1 MTRMLALPTTLAMFL
16 TLALAP
22 AAMADHKPNHQA
34 PKNVTHRHFLKMYK
48 VEKYITIPEPTAGVL
63 HGTVPPADANE
74 DTHVFCDTNDPN
86 NFADN
91 DLATDG
97 MWKVVDVD
105 QDTAN
110 TRPFEELKVYASYR
124 DHVPTANYPG
134 GDPSKWH
141 FEFDNRTDSAVQIK
155 MFVTCL
161 GYKTEPNSH
170 RHQWTWSG
178 VRHQGPALTPPG
190 DVSGNFGVYT
200 RVDHDSVNDCPAGTI
215 AVSPGFQWNRNT
227 GVGDIYRSRYRTNNY
242 RNWTWGFWVEPG
254 QFDLD
259 LTFHCLDIPTMPG
272 GGPSH
277 IHDLVFDFEPGAFFP
292 AIPNTSIAADP
303 DDTGP
308 DRSVETRVRNCDAH
322 EKGMVHS
329 FDLDV
334 GNLHGGH
341 WLWFL
346 GMDPRIKSRAY
357 KILNAKVFPAM
368 NLNAQLGLMCF
379 NDRTGRR
386 KKP

>member
-1 MTRMLALPTTLAMFL
+1 MLALPTTLAMFL

-22 AAMADHKPNHQA
+22 AAMADHKPGHQA

-86 NFADN
+86 NFTDN

-105 QDTAN
+105 QDTNN

-124 DHVPTANYPG
+124 DHVPTVNYPG

-161 GYKTEPNSH
+161 GWKTEPNSH

-178 VRHQGPALTPPG
+178 VHHQN
-190 DVSGNFGVYT
+190 VVGNFGVYS
-200 RVDHDSVNDCPAGTI
+200 RQDADSAGDDCPSGTI
-215 AVSPGFQWNRNT
+215 AVSPGFQFDRT
-227 GVGDIYRSRYRTNNY
+227 MGVGDIYRSRYRLNNY
-242 RNWTWGFWVEPG
+242 RGWSWGFWVEPG
-254 QFDLD
+254 PFDLD
-259 LTFHCLDIPTMPG
+259 LTFHCLDIPTQPAG
-272 GGPSH
+272 NPNH

-292 AIPNTSIAADP
+292 AIPNTNIAGDP
-303 DDTGP
+303 DGAGP
-308 DRSVETRVRNCDAH
+308 QRSVETRVRNCDSH

-334 GNLHGGH
+334 GNLHAGH
-341 WLWFL
+341 FLWFL

-357 KILNAKVFPAM
+357 KILNTST
-368 NLNAQLGLMCF
+368 LAQDAQFGLMCF